1 MLNRRSFLLGCGATT
16 TGLLGSGA
24 PVLSAEPDVRACR
37 PADPLR
43 ALQQGNARF
52 AAAWQASNAATTDET
67 RAETMAGLW
76 QDNCYLPSSTL
87 QNQQAPWA
95 SVLCCADSRV
105 SPEWIFDAV
114 PSDLF
119 VIRSAGNTAFNEAIA
134 SLEYAVSVLETPLI
148 LVMGHSRCGAIM
160 AARSPAPLTPLLE
173 ELVAPIR
180 ANRKPGDT
188 LEAAIRANARNTA
201 DQLTEESALLANA
214 VATRQLTI
222 RSAYFDIGTGT
233 VSMI

>member
-1 MLNRRSFLLGCGATT
+1 MLNRRSFLLGCGVTA

-24 PVLSAEPDVRACR
+24 SAQAAEPDVRACR
-37 PADPLR
+37 PADPLQ
-43 ALQQGNARF
+43 ALLQGNARF
-52 AAAWQASNAATTDET
+52 AAAWQASDAASTAEN
-67 RAETMAGLW
+67 RAEAMAGLW
-76 QDNCYLPSSTL
+76 QDNCYLPPNTL
-87 QNQQAPWA
+87 QDAQAPWA

-134 SLEYAVSVLETPLI
+134 SLEYAVSVLKTPLI
-148 LVMGHSRCGAIM
+148 LVMGHSRCGAIT
-160 AARSPAPLTPLLE
+160 AARSNAPLTPLLD

-180 ANRKPGDT
+180 ANRMPGQT
-188 LEAAIRANARNTA
+188 LDAAIRANARHTA
-201 DQLTEESALLANA
+201 EQLTKRSALLADA
-214 VATRQLTI
+214 VASAQLSI
-222 RSAYFDIGTGT
+222 HSAYFDIGTGT